1 MQGSIRPSS
10 SSKFRVTQYSRKSN
24 TPYNKNDVIENPKNN
39 SSIFKK
45 QRGSIILKNIN
56 PESNQF

>member
-1 MQGSIRPSS
+1 MRSTIMQGSIRPSS

-39 SSIFKK
+39 SSI
-45 QRGSIILKNIN
+45 LKNN
-56 PESNQF
+56 EAVLF